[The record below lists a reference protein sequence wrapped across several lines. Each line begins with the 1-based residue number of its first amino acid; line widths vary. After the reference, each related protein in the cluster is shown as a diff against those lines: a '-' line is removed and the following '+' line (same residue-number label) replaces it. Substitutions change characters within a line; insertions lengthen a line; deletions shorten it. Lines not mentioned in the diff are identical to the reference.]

1 MIRFILT
8 CAIAIGFVA
17 SQPASAQEP
26 STEDVV
32 KALYTS
38 QETCA
43 APRGLTIQGE
53 DKPPSIDLYIAF
65 EYNSDKLTTEAM
77 LTLKRLGAAL
87 KDPRLGGYR
96 FKIAGH
102 TDAKGSAEYNQKLSE
117 RRAEAV
123 RNYIVFQYDIEP
135 DRIETVGFGKTELL
149 DPSKPDGWDQS
160 QGSGDQH
167 RRGSISTQNSF
178 AVLRGGNWLA

>member
-1 MIRFILT
+1 MIRFILI
-8 CAIAIGFVA
+8 CAIAVGFVA

-32 KALYTS
+32 KALAPTKKLRG
-38 QETCA
+38 
-43 APRGLTIQGE
+43 PRGLIIQGE
-53 DKPPSIDLYIAF
+53 DKPPSIDLYISF
-65 EYNSDKLTTEAM
+65 EYNSDKLKTEAL

-87 KDPRLGGYR
+87 KDTRLSGYR
-96 FKIAGH
+96 FEIAGH

-135 DRIETVGFGKTELL
+135 DRIETVGFGKTQLL
-149 DPSKPDGWDQS
+149 DPLKPEDGIN
-160 QGSGDQH
+160 
-167 RRGSISTQNSF
+167 RRVQIINIGEG
-178 AVLRGGNWLA
+178 R

>member
-1 MIRFILT
+1 MIRFLLI
-8 CAIAIGFVA
+8 CAIVIGLVA

-32 KALYTS
+32 KALTPTKKLRS
-38 QETCA
+38 
-43 APRGLTIQGE
+43 PRGLTIQGE
-53 DKPPSIDLYIAF
+53 DKPPSIDLHIPF

-87 KDPRLGGYR
+87 KDPRLSGYR

-117 RRAEAV
+117 RRAAAV
-123 RNYIVFQYDIEP
+123 RNYLEFQYDIEP
-135 DRIETVGFGKTELL
+135 DRIETVGFGKTQLL
-149 DPSKPDGWDQS
+149 DLSKPEDGIN
-160 QGSGDQH
+160 
-167 RRGSISTQNSF
+167 RRVQVINVGEGQ
-178 AVLRGGNWLA
+178 

>member
-1 MIRFILT
+1 MIRLLLVCTIV
-8 CAIAIGFVA
+8 IGLVA
-17 SQPASAQEP
+17 AETTLAQEP

-32 KALYTS
+32 KALVPTKKLRG
-38 QETCA
+38 
-43 APRGLTIQGE
+43 PRGLIIQGE
-53 DKPPSIDLYIAF
+53 DKPPSIDLYIPF
-65 EYNSDKLTTEAM
+65 EYNSDKLKTEAL

-87 KDPRLGGYR
+87 KDTRLSGYR

-135 DRIETVGFGKTELL
+135 DRIETVGFGKTQLL
-149 DPSKPDGWDQS
+149 DPLKPEDGIN
-160 QGSGDQH
+160 
-167 RRGSISTQNSF
+167 RRVQIINIGEG
-178 AVLRGGNWLA
+178 R